1 MEESESKKI
10 IKETIDDGVRIIEY
24 SDGSTIFKPLDMTP
38 KNQPDNRSWWE
49 KIKDW
54 FCDHDVKPYI
64 RIRDLADPTGERR
77 NDPDDIDVGSDGKSA
92 AEIGIKIS
100 F

>member
-1 MEESESKKI
+1 MKEPNSKKI
-10 IKETIDDGVRIIEY
+10 IKETIDDGIKIIEY
-24 SDGSTIFKPLDMTP
+24 SDGTTVFKPLDMTL

-49 KIKDW
+49 KVKNW

-64 RIRDLADPTGERR
+64 KLRDLADPIDKRR
-77 NDPDDIDVGSDGKSA
+77 EDLNDIDVGSDGKNA

>member
-1 MEESESKKI
+1 MNESNSKKI
-10 IKETIDDGVRIIEY
+10 IKETIDNGVRITEY
-24 SDGSTIFKPLDMTP
+24 SDGSTVFKPLDMTP
-38 KNQPDNRSWWE
+38 KNQPDTRSWWE

-64 RIRDLADPTGERR
+64 KIRDLADPIGKRR
-77 NDPDDIDVGSDGKSA
+77 EDFNDIDVGSDGKKA